1 MSKKLQHFDVDQSKM
16 QGIVQFVVSLIK
28 RDFSDLKKIPQHSR
42 WRHFD
47 VGGRPRIQTLVN
59 AWTSLGTD
67 KTEQTRRILDLF
79 VVALLLD
86 ITPATTFIYHEPSTN
101 RALKNNQGIAV
112 AILDMFMNGSFS
124 SSPNQ
129 PHRVDGNVWLM
140 SLSLLCSKPFF
151 FFFFS

>member
-1 MSKKLQHFDVDQSKM
+1 
-16 QGIVQFVVSLIK
+16 VVSLIK
-28 RDFSDLKKIPQHSR
+28 RDFSDLKKIPRHSR

-47 VGGRPRIQTLVN
+47 VGGRPRIQTLLN

-124 SSPNQ
+124 SSLNQ